1 MSRVQECIDALN
13 QEYSQ
18 TDYRALQVD
27 LSSQDSV
34 RRAASEVLGWEDVP
48 TIDILINSAG
58 VMGIQ
63 ERTLTKD
70 GIELTFA
77 TNHIGHWL
85 LSCLIMPKLIKAAE
99 TNDRGATRIVN
110 VTSGSPI
117 IASMRWSDMNF
128 DKKNKDLPEVEQPM
142 YKFFEGWGYKD
153 SHEASYVPLDS
164 YNRSKVANVLF
175 GIGANTKLFEK
186 YGILTLA
193 VHPGV
198 ISTDLARYFPAETL
212 EALAG
217 MRSDKIFSYKSF
229 GAGSSTAMVAALD
242 PKLAIGVGETHNES
256 ENWGSFMA
264 DCQIAGN
271 AKPQAVSSEEAKRL
285 WSVSE
290 KLVGQSFS
298 W

>member
-1 MSRVQECIDALN
+1 
-13 QEYSQ
+13 
-18 TDYRALQVD
+18 
-27 LSSQDSV
+27 
-34 RRAASEVLGWEDVP
+34 
-48 TIDILINSAG
+48 
-58 VMGIQ
+58 MGIQ

-99 TNDRGATRIVN
+99 TNDQGATRIVN
-110 VTSGSPI
+110 VTSGSPFVS
-117 IASMRWSDMNF
+117 SMRWSDMNF
-128 DKKNKDLPEVEQPM
+128 DKKNRDLPEVEQPM
-142 YKFFEGWGYKD
+142 YKFFEAWGYKD
-153 SHEASYVPLDS
+153 SEEVSYVPLDS

-175 GIGANTKLFEK
+175 GIGANKRLFEK

-198 ISTDLARYFPAETL
+198 ISTDLGRNFPRETL
-212 EALAG
+212 EAIAG
-217 MRSDKIFSYKSF
+217 MRSDKIFSYKSL

-242 PKLAIGVGETHNES
+242 PKLAVGVGQTHYES

-264 DCQIAGN
+264 DCQITGK
-271 AKPQAVSSEEAKRL
+271 AKPQAVSSEEAEKL
-285 WSVSE
+285 WRVSE